1 MKMLYCKNCKE
12 YTPHERNKD
21 AVGSVL
27 FTACATAGFGLLL
40 LPLLSTYCKVCNT
53 PIPFYSS
60 DNTV

>member
-1 MKMLYCKNCKE
+1 MKMLYCKYCKKH
-12 YTPHERNKD
+12 TPHERDNG

-40 LPLLSTYCKVCNT
+40 LPFLSTYCKVCNT
-53 PIPFYSS
+53 PISFYSK